1 MDCIPPLPKILLDMD
16 LKILHVEC
24 HSQEALIKFWG
35 QYTSVCELDYHI
47 LQNEIQHVTKIR
59 DCIGTGEFCLV
70 EETELGEWHRGRV
83 LNKSS
88 ETYKV
93 FLIDIGN
100 VLTVSALH
108 VASASGELF
117 QLPPKII
124 CGIFANVLPATEKW
138 APEAMKYFSS
148 LTGLEVKGHV
158 QAILPKHIVLL
169 EVPEINYQVFE
180 LHLGRLTDGDT
191 FHLIVEVLKE
201 VPQMTNYEL
210 MPDLLQQ
217 KYTRPESSVK
227 SSDLLPGFQNVLSHF
242 MPCMPVGA
250 TKKVKIT
257 AAISFDKFYCQLL
270 NQEQELKKM
279 TKSITLCCES
289 KIKKGIPMCENF
301 GVMCAAKQ
309 KDGQW
314 HRGVLQQLLP
324 NGQVKVWF
332 IDYGNSEA
340 VSPHSIQK
348 LEPNFVSVPIMSFLC
363 ALSCLTN
370 QNEELRNSQMEEFK
384 LGLLGQIMY
393 AHVDLYSPDEHLHY
407 VTLHNQDKII
417 DPTFQVTE
425 LLPTTGFS
433 ANQIAVPS
441 GLKKT
446 EIPRTSQTPV
456 LVESVI
462 ENVEHRE
469 NSFYE
474 NSGVVETP
482 YKTAAMKSDAIYV
495 AYAEYVLNPSNFW
508 IRTDEFNSD
517 FEAMMKNIADIYNK
531 TGVSE
536 ELLNKPKP
544 GLLCCARYSRDL
556 HYYRAV
562 ITEVFDLH
570 VSVYFLDFG
579 NTDTVPLCDVKNLL
593 PQFMELPALAMHCSL
608 AHVTPIDEVWTK
620 NVNDFFR
627 KTLFS
632 KVLLVHVIARKNN
645 TYIVDVHD
653 MEGSGDPSIITI
665 MIKAGYAEYWE
676 TRPKYFCSS
685 MIKESELP
693 KSGST
698 SGSCNPKLFN
708 NLEQKL
714 VQKHSCA
721 SKTKPQVHSQDLKDL
736 TSAFPCL
743 KNTFSKENLLCRV
756 SESSPLSSYKQ
767 YTFKVGSIIDVKC
780 SFVFSPSEFWCRLQT
795 KSAELMSLM
804 KQIQK
809 YYKIHNDPYQ
819 SGQVACVARDTKDC
833 KWYRASVVKYVPSA
847 KKYDVMFVDYGNQ
860 ERVSLKD
867 LRSIEPKFL
876 LLESQAFRCSLY
888 GLIESTTGD
897 PLNWNSDALKAFK
910 DFVGGASAKTLTCTI
925 CAMTMMTGKGLCNV
939 VNVTNPLESAS
950 QFLIERGLAKPMNYP
965 KQLVPSVH
973 LYSYYYCSFNIKVGS
988 EEEVYITHVC
998 SPSEF
1003 YCQLG
1008 RNAENT
1014 NALMEKIGQFVKLTQ
1029 DQILEVEQLRL
1040 CLAKYFGDGQW
1051 YRAMAYPLESPFHL
1065 KVYFVDYGDT
1075 QIVEKKEVLPIPQQA
1090 TEILSVPMQ
1099 AIKCCLSDIE
1109 QREMPVEVTK
1119 WFEENLLGKLL
1130 KAIVVSR
1137 EENGKLF
1144 VDLYDGE
1151 IHINEK
1157 IKELHHLYI
1166 KRHMEPLVFYEND
1179 EKDECR
1185 KVQKSWKIDWK
1196 LKGLCLTKSKVQNE
1210 VAENGDTAAC
1220 NTVVQEDTEC
1230 DQELKKI
1237 EMHTLPLELNNSQCC
1252 EMLVSVNT
1260 VLSSSGPVGDGKILK
1275 EVSDCKV
1282 IPSVLE
1288 PTQNTL
1294 GRNCL
1299 KLNENKKEVE
1309 EVSDLVIIPTEL
1321 EPTLYSTLQSK
1332 GNGNCGIMTYEIYR
1346 QNGSSSLPKLIDLP
1360 QPCVQPDFICTGYI
1374 SCIHDPSRFF
1384 IQLEKDIKVILD
1396 LAIEMNEGINK
1407 ECGGNPYS
1415 KLMIGDL
1422 VAAEFTEDGAL
1433 YRAAITEICP
1443 EGTYKVEF
1451 IDYGNTETVDYL
1463 NVYRLQEK
1471 FLEKPRLS
1479 IPSQLSKVQS
1489 IEMEELWTDED
1500 TAFFEEIVKEK
1511 LVTCEFL
1518 KLSGNRWEVCI
1529 TSDEKSVLHEL
1540 TRRRL
1545 LSPVNTQPTKL
1556 PVCFPVLNPNILK
1569 DVIDLHLTAEKETLV
1584 QTDTKIPS
1592 LELNTGQMEVVSLL
1606 NIIESGEFYVK
1617 VLRSSE
1623 KQSDLILDIDKEAEK
1638 SDFLLTEKLQ
1648 EGMECLA
1655 QSAKNLRWYRAEIK
1669 RLLSNEKQLLV
1680 LFVDNGI
1687 TEVVSFSNVKKLNS
1701 DIRDIHREA
1710 VLCRWVEN
1718 SSTKELSNEINT
1730 NMLFDQEVKII
1741 FLRHLE
1747 CNQAW
1752 EVEFINRESPSSTL
1766 PAPPS
1771 DKENSLLQDAK
1782 KTSSTMSKKERL
1794 LFTEVA
1800 SSNSNSDSEAMA
1812 GHFMLDNLTGTELTL
1827 SSALWTPV
1835 HSGKE
1840 YFGFATAVI
1849 DPSEFYIQL
1858 EDSLEIMKTLFVLLV
1873 ELPTD
1878 MSCLPEAAVTLGTQC
1893 LVRCILEEQWC
1904 RAEILEVTNDFVLL
1918 KFIDFGYHAFFP
1930 LSDTKNLKE
1939 LPEQLSKLPRL
1950 AYPCVLKGVMPANQ
1964 EQWTDEAVVYF
1975 QECLNQQGLVV
1986 QFKQYISED
1995 AWEVDISIQG
2005 ENLADKLLAAGYAFD
2020 CESSLGFKNF
2030 LEHSSTL
2037 DEDSLVTL
2045 NNDAPLSHL
2054 DLQHDFLVQAIE
2066 GLTCRI
2072 QDIENSSMYCESFE

>member
-191 FHLIVEVLKE
+191 FHLIVE
-201 VPQMTNYEL
+201 
-210 MPDLLQQ
+210 Q

-456 LVESVI
+456 LVES
-462 ENVEHRE
+462 
-469 NSFYE
+469 E

-1185 KVQKSWKIDWK
+1185 KVQKI
-1196 LKGLCLTKSKVQNE
+1196 
-1210 VAENGDTAAC
+1210 
-1220 NTVVQEDTEC
+1220 
-1230 DQELKKI
+1230 
-1237 EMHTLPLELNNSQCC
+1237 
-1252 EMLVSVNT
+1252 SVNT

-1569 DVIDLHLTAEKETLV
+1569 DVIDLHLT
-1584 QTDTKIPS
+1584 
-1592 LELNTGQMEVVSLL
+1592 
-1606 NIIESGEFYVK
+1606 
-1617 VLRSSE
+1617 
-1623 KQSDLILDIDKEAEK
+1623 
-1638 SDFLLTEKLQ
+1638 
-1648 EGMECLA
+1648 
-1655 QSAKNLRWYRAEIK
+1655 
-1669 RLLSNEKQLLV
+1669 
-1680 LFVDNGI
+1680 
-1687 TEVVSFSNVKKLNS
+1687 
-1701 DIRDIHREA
+1701 
-1710 VLCRWVEN
+1710 
-1718 SSTKELSNEINT
+1718 
-1730 NMLFDQEVKII
+1730 
-1741 FLRHLE
+1741 
-1747 CNQAW
+1747 
-1752 EVEFINRESPSSTL
+1752 
-1766 PAPPS
+1766 
-1771 DKENSLLQDAK
+1771 
-1782 KTSSTMSKKERL
+1782 
-1794 LFTEVA
+1794 
-1800 SSNSNSDSEAMA
+1800 
-1812 GHFMLDNLTGTELTL
+1812 
-1827 SSALWTPV
+1827 V

-1950 AYPCVLKGVMPANQ
+1950 AYPCVLKG
-1964 EQWTDEAVVYF
+1964 
-1975 QECLNQQGLVV
+1975 
-1986 QFKQYISED
+1986 
-1995 AWEVDISIQG
+1995 
-2005 ENLADKLLAAGYAFD
+2005 
-2020 CESSLGFKNF
+2020 
-2030 LEHSSTL
+2030 
-2037 DEDSLVTL
+2037 
-2045 NNDAPLSHL
+2045 
-2054 DLQHDFLVQAIE
+2054 
-2066 GLTCRI
+2066 
-2072 QDIENSSMYCESFE
+2072 